1 MGADESLKSSLQW
14 LSSELCECKD
24 KLVPCL
30 QESTEGNNFWQA
42 AKRLPQRGR
51 QQAAAPQKT
60 DQVPDMKGNGAQP
73 V

>member
-1 MGADESLKSSLQW
+1 MGAVESLTSSLQK
-14 LSSELCECKD
+14 LSSELCDCRY
-24 KLVPCL
+24 KLVPFL

-42 AKRLPQRGR
+42 SKRLPQRGR